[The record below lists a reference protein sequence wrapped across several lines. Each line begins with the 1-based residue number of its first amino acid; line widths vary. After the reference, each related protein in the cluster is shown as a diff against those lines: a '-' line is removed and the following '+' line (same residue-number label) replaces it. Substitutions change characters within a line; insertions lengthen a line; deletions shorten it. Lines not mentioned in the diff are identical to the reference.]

1 MPPPEQAAQAALSS
15 EPVELLDVQTTIVG
29 CGMSGLLL
37 ALKLRAR
44 GLDCLVFDKAGA
56 LGGTWQANVYLGCA
70 CDVPS
75 TAVSRRARARARGG
89 LAAGTALT

>member
-1 MPPPEQAAQAALSS
+1 MAPPEEAAGSALSS
-15 EPVELLDVQTTIVG
+15 EPVEVLHVQTTIVG
-29 CGMSGLLL
+29 CGLSGLLL

-44 GLDCLVFDKAGA
+44 GLECVVLDKAGA

-75 TAVSRRARARARGG
+75 TAVSRRCCAHARAV
-89 LAAGTALT
+89 ALPLG